1 MSIWALAA
9 VPLVIGIA
17 SSLLSDEIKGWLT
30 RTARDGV
37 REAAALLPEP
47 EASHQ
52 AREWEA
58 RLHDLAEEPI
68 RAYLYAKRLRFVAIR
83 MSRESARAARNS
95 KLSELRRAVIQ
106 RSAGRCA
113 ACCRSFDPLCLE
125 LHRIAPVARGGATA
139 IENLLL
145 LCAECHRMLPPDQPP
160 ALVLASGR
168 PPRFPPGGAGLL
180 ASPAS
185 SGTRRP
191 RRPGTPTFIC
201 SRRSATPQTPAR
213 PKTPSTAG

>member
-1 MSIWALAA
+1 M
-9 VPLVIGIA
+9 
-17 SSLLSDEIKGWLT
+17 
-30 RTARDGV
+30 
-37 REAAALLPEP
+37 LPEP

-213 PKTPSTAG
+213 PKTPSTA